1 MSYKT
6 QSRIW
11 KSHNRQKFNREKAS
25 LVWLEI
31 QNMKSSVIIHL
42 FVKAGW
48 ADWCCFF
55 LQNIRLNVRNSNGGI
70 KTDRQKKWA

>member
-48 ADWCCFF
+48 ADCAVSFYKI
-55 LQNIRLNVRNSNGGI
+55 L
-70 KTDRQKKWA
+70 D